1 MKKEYTYEVGDV
13 VTMKKPHPCG
23 SKEWEILRVGADF
36 RLKCMGCGS
45 KEWEILRV
53 GADFRL
59 KCMGCGHQI
68 MIARKLVE
76 KNTKDLKKKA

>member
-1 MKKEYTYEVGDV
+1 MKKEYTYEIGDV
-13 VTMKKPHPCG
+13 
-23 SKEWEILRVGADF
+23 
-36 RLKCMGCGS
+36 
-45 KEWEILRV
+45 
-53 GADFRL
+53 RL

>member
-1 MKKEYTYEVGDV
+1 MKKEYTYEIGDV

-36 RLKCMGCGS
+36 RLK
-45 KEWEILRV
+45 
-53 GADFRL
+53 
-59 KCMGCGHQI
+59 
-68 MIARKLVE
+68 LVE